1 MSKRFEEIKDE
12 YAIKLSP
19 DHDYISNYETFKNY
33 FASRHIDWFDSFNS
47 EVLLTGEVPTEAIK
61 AEIETA
67 NQNHFQSWC
76 IGDRVLRTETAPVV
90 ALSVLNYHFSI
101 K

>member
-12 YAIKLSP
+12 YAIKLYP

-47 EVLLTGEVPTEAIK
+47 EVSIRYAREVAQASLERAYGKACINLELCSYEYEAL
-61 AEIETA
+61 E
-67 NQNHFQSWC
+67 QS
-76 IGDRVLRTETAPVV
+76 ITNPDNIV
-90 ALSVLNYHFSI
+90 I
-101 K
+101 I